1 MSIAENIAAVRQQMD
16 QAARETGR
24 TGADVILH
32 RLPLRTSSK

>member
-24 TGADVILH
+24 ALRGGAIG
-32 RLPLRTSSK
+32 KA